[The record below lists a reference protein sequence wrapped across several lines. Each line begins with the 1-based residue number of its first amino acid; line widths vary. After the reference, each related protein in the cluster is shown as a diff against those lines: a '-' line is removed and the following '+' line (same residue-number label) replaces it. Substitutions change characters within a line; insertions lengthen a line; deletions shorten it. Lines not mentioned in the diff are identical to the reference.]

1 MARKISEQLKH
12 DPSDAQQH
20 FKDVNI
26 KLFCCRYWILD
37 EWECNDLSVPFWRIY
52 HNAVP
57 GSTITYSGQRFTL
70 NENVILIIPPNTAF
84 ASRLKHRHNNEDE
97 SIKGRKFR
105 ADDETARLQL
115 LQQVDHLFIHFSLGY
130 PLDLANTGIIQ
141 LQVNETTAALLQS
154 IKAACV
160 ADLITSYQEGLRAKM
175 LISHCLMQLPD
186 TAWASGNTD
195 HRILKAIKHIEQH
208 FNSRLCNE
216 ALAAQANMA
225 TNSFARL
232 FKSCTGMPMQQYILR
247 LKVQAACNLLHHS
260 QKSFD
265 EISYECGFSDRHHF
279 SKIFKKVL
287 KMNPSSYKRQ
297 LMLN

>member
-12 DPSDAQQH
+12 DPSEAQQH
-20 FKDVNI
+20 FKEVNI
-26 KLFCCRYWILD
+26 KLFCCRYWVLD

-52 HNAVP
+52 HNSVS
-57 GSTITYSGQRFTL
+57 GSTITYAGEHIEL

-84 ASRLKHRHNNEDE
+84 ASRLKHRDSNEDE

-105 ADDETARLQL
+105 ADDDTTKLKA
-115 LQQVDHLFIHFSLGY
+115 LQQVDHLFVHFSLGY
-130 PLDLANTGIIQ
+130 PLDLASTGVIQ
-141 LQVNETTAALLQS
+141 LQLNDTTRALLDS
-154 IKAACV
+154 IKKACIS
-160 ADLITSYQEGLRAKM
+160 DLITGYQEGLRTKM
-175 LISHCLMQLPD
+175 LISHCLMQLPES
-186 TAWASGNTD
+186 AWASGNTD
-195 HRILKAIKHIEQH
+195 FRILKAIKHIEQH

-216 ALAAQANMA
+216 ELAAMANMA

-232 FKSCTGMPMQQYILR
+232 FKCSTGMPMQQYILR
-247 LKVQAACNLLHHS
+247 LKVQAACNLLHHT

-265 EISYECGFSDRHHF
+265 EISFECGFSDRHHF

>member
-52 HNAVP
+52 HNAVS
-57 GSTITYSGQRFTL
+57 GSTITYSGQRFAL

-105 ADDETARLQL
+105 ADDDTAKLQA

-141 LQVNETTAALLQS
+141 LNLNETTRTLLNS
-154 IKAACV
+154 IKAACI
-160 ADLITSYQEGLRAKM
+160 ADSITNYQEGLRAKM
-175 LISHCLMQLPD
+175 LISHCLMQLPE

-195 HRILKAIKHIEQH
+195 YRILKAIKYIEQH
-208 FNSRLCNE
+208 FHTRLCNE
-216 ALAAQANMA
+216 VLATQANMA

>member
-1 MARKISEQLKH
+1 MGKKISEQFKH

-52 HNAVP
+52 HNAVS
-57 GSTITYSGQRFTL
+57 GSTITYSGQQFDL
-70 NENVILIIPPNTAF
+70 NENVILMIPPNTAF
-84 ASRLKHRHNNEDE
+84 ASRLKHRTEDEDE

-105 ADDETARLQL
+105 RDDDIARLQP

-141 LQVNETTAALLQS
+141 LQPDETTNTLLKS
-154 IKAACV
+154 IKAACIS
-160 ADLITSYQEGLRAKM
+160 DSITCNKEGLRAKM
-175 LISHCLMQLPD
+175 LISHCLMQLPEH
-186 TAWASGNTD
+186 AWASGNTD
-195 HRILKAIKHIEQH
+195 HRILRAIKHIEQH
-208 FNSRLCNE
+208 YNSRLCNE

-232 FKSCTGMPMQQYILR
+232 FKTCTGMPMQQYILR

-287 KMNPSSYKRQ
+287 KMNPSCYKRQ
-297 LMLN
+297 LMIG

>member
-1 MARKISEQLKH
+1 MGKRISEQLKH

-20 FKDVNI
+20 FKEVNI
-26 KLFCCRYWILD
+26 RLFCCRYWILD

-52 HNAVP
+52 HNAVS
-57 GSTITYSGQRFTL
+57 GSTITYSGQRFEL

-84 ASRLKHRHNNEDE
+84 ASRLKQRHHNEDE

-105 ADDETARLQL
+105 ADDDTARLQAMH
-115 LQQVDHLFIHFSLGY
+115 QVDHLFIHFSLGY

-141 LQVNETTAALLQS
+141 LRINDTTRALLDS
-154 IKAACV
+154 IKHACIE
-160 ADLITSYQEGLRAKM
+160 DRITSYQECLRTKM
-175 LISHCLMQLPD
+175 LVSNCLMQLPES
-186 TAWASGNTD
+186 AWASGNTD
-195 HRILKAIKHIEQH
+195 HRILKAIKYIEQH
-208 FNSRLCNE
+208 FQAGISNE
-216 ALAAQANMA
+216 ELAGLANMA

-247 LKVQAACNLLHHS
+247 LKVQSACNLLHHT

-265 EISYECGFSDRHHF
+265 EISFECGFSDRHHF

-297 LMLN
+297 LALS

>member
-1 MARKISEQLKH
+1 MLRKISEQVKL
-12 DPSDAQQH
+12 DPSDTQQH
-20 FKDVNI
+20 FQEVNI

-52 HNAVP
+52 HNAVS
-57 GSTITYSGQRFTL
+57 GSTISYAGQRIAL

-84 ASRLKHRHNNEDE
+84 ASRLKHRSNNQDE

-105 ADDETARLQL
+105 SADDIQRLQAL
-115 LQQVDHLFIHFSLGY
+115 HQVDHLFIHFSLGY

-141 LQVNETTAALLQS
+141 LKLTETTRALLDN
-154 IKAACV
+154 IKAACI
-160 ADLITSYQEGLRAKM
+160 DDTITDYQECLRSKM
-175 LISHCLMQLPD
+175 LISHCMMHLPE
-186 TAWASGNTD
+186 TAWAFGKTD
-195 HRILKAIKHIEQH
+195 HRIFKAIKYIEQH
-208 FNSRLCNE
+208 FQSGISNE
-216 ALAAQANMA
+216 QLAELANMA

-247 LKVQAACNLLHHS
+247 LRVQAACNLLHHTR
-260 QKSFD
+260 KSFD

-297 LMLN
+297 LTLG